1 MRAAQVVRALVI
13 CGLLAGCQTRG
24 PVVPKIVR
32 VTVEKIVPVPEALTE
47 PCDEV
52 PTREQTLGE
61 AVRVAN
67 ARLASLKACNG
78 KLAEIRGLGK

>member
-1 MRAAQVVRALVI
+1 MNRAAALI
-13 CGLLAGCQTRG
+13 LLVLASCKTTE

-32 VTVEKIVPVPEALTE
+32 VPVEKIVPVPPELTE

-52 PTREQTLGE
+52 PVRGQTVEE
-61 AVRVAN
+61 AIRLAN

-78 KLAEIRGLGK
+78 KLREIRGLGK

>member
-1 MRAAQVVRALVI
+1 MRAAALI
-13 CGLLAGCQTRG
+13 LAIAMTGCQTKG

-32 VTVEKIVPVPEALTE
+32 VPVEKIVPVPAALTE

-52 PTREQTLGE
+52 PVKAQTVEE

-67 ARLASLKACNG
+67 ARLASLRHCNG
-78 KLAEIRGLGK
+78 KLAEIRRLGQ

>member
-1 MRAAQVVRALVI
+1 MRLVAVAAALA
-13 CGLLAGCQTRG
+13 LAGCQTPG

-32 VTVEKIVPVPEALTE
+32 VPVEVIVPVPAALTT

-52 PTREQTLGE
+52 PTKAQTVEE

-67 ARLASLKACNG
+67 ARLASLKNCNA
-78 KLAEIRGLGK
+78 KLAEIRKLGK

>member
-1 MRAAQVVRALVI
+1 MRAAALI
-13 CGLLAGCQTRG
+13 LLMLAGCQTT

-32 VTVEKIVPVPEALTE
+32 VPVVTIVPVPAALTE

-52 PTREQTLGE
+52 AKQGEDYGE
-61 AVRVAN
+61 AVRLAN

-78 KLAEIRGLGK
+78 KLSEIRALGR

>member
-1 MRAAQVVRALVI
+1 MRALALIV
-13 CGLLAGCQTRG
+13 LLTGCQTA

-32 VTVEKIVPVPEALTE
+32 VPVEVIVPVPAKLTE

-52 PTREQTLGE
+52 PKRDDSYGE
-61 AVRVAN
+61 AIRLAN

-78 KLAEIRGLGK
+78 KLTEIRGLGK

>member
-1 MRAAQVVRALVI
+1 MRVAALAAAVM
-13 CGLLAGCQTRG
+13 LAGCQTKG

-32 VTVEKIVPVPEALTE
+32 VPVEVIVPVPAALTE

-52 PTREQTLGE
+52 PVRAQTIEE

-78 KLAEIRGLGK
+78 KLREIRGLGK

>member
-1 MRAAQVVRALVI
+1 MRIAALAIL
-13 CGLLAGCQTRG
+13 LLAGCQTPG

-32 VTVEKIVPVPEALTE
+32 VPVEVIVPVPAALTE

-52 PTREQTLGE
+52 PVKAQTVEE
-61 AVRVAN
+61 AVRLAN

-78 KLAEIRGLGK
+78 KLREIRGLVR